1 MAPTVIKMKVICLL
15 SREEL
20 GRMPA
25 DRQAGLAYDAF
36 GHVADRLV
44 EMGFAPDLVATAASD
59 LGCELVAL
67 DGSPSCVFRA
77 RKGG

>member
-1 MAPTVIKMKVICLL
+1 MTRTVIKMKVMCLL

-36 GHVADRLV
+36 GHVADQLV
-44 EMGFAPDLVATAASD
+44 EAGFEPDLVATAAWD
-59 LGCELVAL
+59 LGQELMAL
-67 DGSPSCVFRA
+67 DGSPSRVFRT
-77 RKGG
+77 RKGD